1 MITIATYNIHYGVGS
16 DGHVD
21 LSRIVD
27 IVKDADI
34 VALQEVDRFWDRTG
48 NVDQVSSIQA
58 KMPDHFVAWGPN
70 IDLHKFAKGR
80 HDRLAVGRR
89 QFGNL
94 ILSRFPILS
103 IRNHLLPRFGA
114 SKLMDMQRG
123 ALEAVVEAP
132 GDALRIYCTHLC
144 YLSELQRIAQVK
156 KLLEIHAACA
166 AEGPVF
172 SGDHLTDPI
181 WSVEPGPSS
190 MPADAILLGDFNIQ
204 PDSDAYKMLVGDIS
218 ARFGPIARRGF
229 FVDAWHV
236 WRSQRISVGEADPGD
251 GITRYD
257 PPGSGS
263 GRRVDYCFLSERL
276 EDRVSEAAVLADAD
290 GSDHQPLFVT
300 LKGPREA

>member
-1 MITIATYNIHYGVGS
+1 MTYNIHYGVGT
-16 DGHVD
+16 DGDVD

-34 VALQEVDRFWDRTG
+34 VALQEVDRYWDRTG
-48 NVDQVSSIQA
+48 NVDQLSFIQA

-70 IDLHKFAKGR
+70 VDLHKDATGSR
-80 HDRLAVGRR
+80 GRLAGSRR

-103 IRNHLLPRFGA
+103 IRNHLLPRYGA
-114 SKLMDMQRG
+114 SRLMDMQRG

-132 GDALRIYCTHLC
+132 GGALRIYCTHLC

-172 SGDHLTDPI
+172 SGHHLTDPI
-181 WSVEPGPSS
+181 WSAEPGPSS
-190 MPADAILLGDFNIQ
+190 MPADAVLLGDFNIQ

-218 ARFGPIARRGF
+218 ARFGPMARHGF

-236 WRSQRISVGEADPGD
+236 WRSQRTSGGEADPGD

-257 PPGSGS
+257 PPGSRS
-263 GRRVDYCFLSERL
+263 GRRVDYCFLSEQL
-276 EDRVSEAAVLADAD
+276 VDRVSGAAVLADAD
-290 GSDHQPLFVT
+290 ASDHQPLFVT
-300 LKGPREA
+300 LTEPLEP